1 MLVLVVLLCFSEP
14 LSRRVTKVK
23 NYAESDEDSHL
34 TTYKKKLKRLDE
46 KGVLS
51 EYRQMEN
58 LRQKINYRMQT
69 PTQRKRQNEMA
80 RLRMERKRERDSAKK
95 RLRSSHKAETR
106 TEEELAAK
114 RKYWRDKQKERRDRI
129 KGVKGQDEDD
139 NDSSLLATPS
149 PSPQHRKRTPTPNK
163 SQLQKIPSD
172 RRTPTQIRDSRYK
185 AHLPK
190 SPAKWTGTV
199 LSLIDKATPRKK
211 AMLDKSLPLD
221 TEKIKA
227 NSTIVEELRLSQEGL
242 CRKRTDKARK
252 RRLFSINTAR
262 KHIKNKTVK
271 NALGLKWS
279 KLLSRAVQLEDEI
292 KRKAKSDGL
301 TE

>member
-129 KGVKGQDEDD
+129 KGVKGQDENDS
-139 NDSSLLATPS
+139 DSSLLAM
-149 PSPQHRKRTPTPNK
+149 PSPQHRKPTLTPNK
-163 SQLQKIPSD
+163 SQLQKNPSD
-172 RRTPTQIRDSRYK
+172 RRTLTPITDSRYK

-190 SPAKWTGTV
+190 SPTKWTGTV
-199 LSLIDKATPRKK
+199 LSLIEKATPRKK

-221 TEKIKA
+221 PDKIKA
-227 NSTIVEELRLSQEGL
+227 NSTIVELRLSQEAL